1 MDRVRRNYSQYSTD
15 ASSASLSDRTDNNS
29 SSLHRHQQEETEA
42 LLVRSQQAMV
52 ITERLVVA
60 SVSDPSAHLR
70 SAVLSAF
77 ADNPFDA
84 YLHPYIHNS
93 RQQHHLSEMLGL
105 GSLDNLRC
113 LFIALNDESLTV
125 RRAAMCTLGRL
136 ARRELGSTNDSG
148 VSGVKT
154 DNGQG
159 IVWPQLRATLL
170 ELLVSL
176 ESAAAR
182 LYGGS
187 AFGGSGSGIGAS
199 SGHLNA
205 HQGNFEKNVG
215 RTKRAGYRA
224 GQRGAKVG
232 ESWSGNNKNGTRAA
246 PAGFSVS
253 RLWIIT

>member
-1 MDRVRRNYSQYSTD
+1 MRRNGVNIPRTLLLRPCLTGLIIILLHFIDISRKNGGT
-15 ASSASLSDRTDNNS
+15 ACSLSTSHGDYRT
-29 SSLHRHQQEETEA
+29 
-42 LLVRSQQAMV
+42 
-52 ITERLVVA
+52 LVVA
-60 SVSDPSAHLR
+60 SYQIRAHTR

-77 ADNPFDA
+77 ADNPLFDA

-187 AFGGSGSGIGAS
+187 AFGGSGSGM
-199 SGHLNA
+199 
-205 HQGNFEKNVG
+205 
-215 RTKRAGYRA
+215 
-224 GQRGAKVG
+224 GQVQVISMPIKAI
-232 ESWSGNNKNGTRAA
+232 
-246 PAGFSVS
+246 S
-253 RLWIIT
+253 RRM